1 MHPWLFFM
9 GWGIMTAE
17 KEADIGHLPGKT
29 LRQGRTVLPIRLDAA
44 CGPEETEEETMK
56 KRLPVLILCF
66 VMLLSVGSQGLAD
79 LKRGS
84 SGDEVETIQ
93 NMLIELGFLDD
104 VADGKFGKKT
114 EAAVK
119 KLQAYLGEKQTGKMD
134 DLLIFKLYDL
144 DSTATGM
151 LAEDG
156 LGEDELMEMYPAS
169 CSWEGKNEWG
179 AVFCYRHLEEERI
192 SKQMSVLNPPEKLEK
207 LLRSRL
213 YEVWERDMLQMYDE
227 WLDMVPE
234 EQQAAVYLEKNAFE
248 VTFREMK
255 DGLEKDLWIE
265 SKGIDLC
272 LKVHGEE
279 TESGEE

>member
-1 MHPWLFFM
+1 
-9 GWGIMTAE
+9 
-17 KEADIGHLPGKT
+17 
-29 LRQGRTVLPIRLDAA
+29 
-44 CGPEETEEETMK
+44 MK

-84 SGDEVETIQ
+84 SGDEVETVQ

-156 LGEDELMEMYPAS
+156 LGEDELMEMYPVH

-207 LLRSRL
+207 LLRNRL

-279 TESGEE
+279 TESGEDGEV